1 MNYLAYHFKVNP
13 PQPGSEILIALISDF
28 GFDSFDYN
36 ETGFVAY
43 IKEELA
49 SHVDLKDL
57 EFEDFNYTYSIDKIA
72 EINWN
77 AEWEKNFEPVF
88 VDDKLM
94 IRAPFHERNPAFKYE
109 ILITPKMS
117 FGTGHHQT
125 TRMMCQEMFAAD
137 FQNKRVLDMGCGTG
151 ILAIL
156 AKQLHASDVLGI
168 DIDEW
173 SVENSLENCA
183 MNNCED
189 IVIRKGDVHL
199 LDSEKPFDIL
209 LANINKNILRADI
222 PHYSLKLVS
231 GGKLFLSGFFTT
243 DIPELKEVAA
253 ANGLRFVSD
262 AHENEWAVARFE
274 KI

>member
-36 ETGFVAY
+36 EMGFVAY

-49 SHVDLKDL
+49 THVDLKDL

-77 AEWEKNFEPVF
+77 AKWEKNFEPVF

-125 TRMMCQEMFAAD
+125 TRMMCREMFAAD

-156 AKQLHASDVLGI
+156 AKQLHASEVLGI

-189 IVIRKGDVHL
+189 IVIKKGDVHL
-199 LDSEKPFDIL
+199 LDSEKPFDVL

-222 PHYSLKLVS
+222 PLYSLKLVS